1 MNTAPRTLRSAAA
14 DGPLAGIRVL
24 DLTLAMAGP
33 LATQRLGD
41 MGAEVI
47 KVESRT
53 RPDMTRGAVM
63 ADTLLAGETIPYLTL
78 NRNKRS
84 LGLDLKQP
92 AARAVLNRLVPS
104 CDVVIQNMRPPA
116 ARRLGIDYAAFRALR
131 EDIVYVSISGYGEE
145 GPMVERPGQDL
156 LVQSFSGLTWLAGT
170 RDGLPHPAPVYM
182 IDVMTSHLATEAVLA
197 GLLQRDRKG
206 IGCEVKVSLLGAALE
221 VQIQELSTYL
231 TAGRLVPRGTAP
243 YASTY
248 QDPPYGI
255 YPTADGHIAIAQSSL
270 ETIARVLDLPELAE
284 LAAARPA
291 REDHAAIDAWR
302 DRVWPVVAAGL
313 RHRTTEAAVE
323 ALHAAGVWCGPV
335 LDYPAIVNH
344 PQFEGHFAV
353 MQHPTAGPVRTVA
366 PQIRFST
373 DPNPPLRPAP
383 ALGADTDAILGE
395 LGLSAAE
402 IAELRRTGAAQ

>member
-1 MNTAPRTLRSAAA
+1 MNTAPEPMRSVTG

-41 MGAEVI
+41 MGAEII

-53 RPDMTRGAVM
+53 RPDITRGAVM
-63 ADTLLAGETIPYLTL
+63 ADTLLGGETTPYLTL

-84 LGLDLKQP
+84 LGLNLKIP
-92 AARAVLNRLVPS
+92 GARAVLDRLVPG

-116 ARRLGIDYAAFRALR
+116 AKRLGLDYASFRALR
-131 EDIVYVSISGYGEE
+131 EDIVYVAISGYGDE

-170 RDGLPHPAPVYM
+170 ADGLPHPAPVYM
-182 IDVMTSHLATEAVLA
+182 IDVMTSHLATEAVLS

-206 IGCEVKVSLLGAALE
+206 IGAEIKVSLLGAALE
-221 VQIQELSTYL
+221 VQIQEVSTYL
-231 TAGRLVPRGTAP
+231 TAGRQVPRGSAP

-248 QDPPYGI
+248 QEPPYGI
-255 YPTADGHIAIAQSSL
+255 YATADGHIAIAQSSL
-270 ETIARVLDLPELAE
+270 EVLARVLELPALAA
-284 LAAARPA
+284 LAAARPGHDA
-291 REDHAAIDAWR
+291 PAEVDAWR
-302 DRVWPVVAAGL
+302 DRVWPVIADALRDRPTEPTVA
-313 RHRTTEAAVE
+313 

-335 LDYPAIVNH
+335 LDYPAIARH
-344 PQFEGHFAV
+344 PQFQGYFAD
-353 MQHPTAGPVRTVA
+353 MHHPTAGTIRTVA

-373 DPNPPLRPAP
+373 DPEPPLHPAP
-383 ALGADTDAILGE
+383 ALGADTDAILTS
-395 LGLSAAE
+395 LGMDPAE
-402 IAELRRTGAAQ
+402 IASLRETGAVQ